1 MMPFRR
7 ESNIWRCAS
16 RCVAAAAMLWAST
29 AAAQVT
35 DSIPDRHASSVAEL
49 DRITSELSLSEDTV
63 ARLTASIATLRKDHA
78 TITAALIQSAK
89 TERKLAED
97 VEEISAR
104 LEQQKSAEAALRR
117 SLWERRDVLAEV
129 LGGLQRMGLNPP
141 PAILVTPDDA
151 LASVRSA
158 ILLGAVVPELRE
170 QTDRL
175 LADLNEL
182 SRLTTSIQAERDRL
196 AQTAMQMATEK
207 QRLTMLQAEKER
219 IRTESD
225 AVLATERKRSAELAK
240 QAGSLKELISSL
252 ENEARKR
259 AKADELAREKE
270 ARRLK
275 RENELA
281 EMPVPEANRLVGSA
295 PFSASHG
302 KLMAPA
308 AGKRSKRFGEKDGLG
323 GRWHG
328 DTLATQSGSIVTT
341 PVDAQVLY
349 AGPFRSYRQLLIL
362 DAGDGYLVVLAG
374 MDRISVAQGQSI
386 LAGEPV
392 GAMGE
397 ARTASAAAG
406 VENVT
411 PELYVEFRKNGK
423 SVDPDPWWAD
433 R

>member
-1 MMPFRR
+1 MR
-7 ESNIWRCAS
+7 SHGDS
-16 RCVAAAAMLWAST
+16 RFGRGVRGIIFAAAICC
-29 AAAQVT
+29 AAPAVAQVT
-35 DSIPDRHASSVAEL
+35 ASIPSEHDSSVAEL
-49 DRITSELSLSEDTV
+49 DRITSELSLSEDTIS
-63 ARLTASIATLRKDHA
+63 RLRVSVATLRKDHA

-89 TERKLAED
+89 TERKLAD
-97 VEEISAR
+97 DIEEISAR
-104 LEQQKSAEAALRR
+104 LETQKAAEAAIRR

-151 LASVRSA
+151 LGSVRSA

-175 LADLNEL
+175 LADFNEL
-182 SRLTTSIQAERDRL
+182 SRLTASIQAERDRL
-196 AQTAMQMATEK
+196 AQTATQMETEK
-207 QRLTMLQAEKER
+207 QRLTMLQTEKLRLQAED
-219 IRTESD
+219 D
-225 AVLATERKRSAELAK
+225 AAIEMERKRSEELASK
-240 QAGSLKELISSL
+240 AGSLKELIASL
-252 ENEARKR
+252 EA
-259 AKADELAREKE
+259 E
-270 ARRLK
+270 ARRK
-275 RENELA
+275 AEKDAKARAEEEERIQRENELA
-281 EMPVPEANRLVGSA
+281 ARPVPEENRLVGASA
-295 PFSASHG
+295 FSTMHG
-302 KLMAPA
+302 KLMVPV

-328 DTLATQSGSIVTT
+328 DTVATQSASIVTT
-341 PVDAQVLY
+341 PVDAKVLY

-374 MDRISVAQGQSI
+374 MDRITVAQGQTI
-386 LAGEPV
+386 LAGEPI

-397 ARTASAAAG
+397 ARVASAANG
-406 VENVT
+406 VENTT

>member
-1 MMPFRR
+1 MRF
-7 ESNIWRCAS
+7 SGDS
-16 RCVAAAAMLWAST
+16 RFGRSLRGLAAAATLFCAVPAS
-29 AAAQVT
+29 AQVT
-35 DSIPDRHASSVAEL
+35 ASIPSQHDSSVAEL
-49 DRITSELSLSEDTV
+49 DRISSELSLSEDTI
-63 ARLTASIATLRKDHA
+63 ARLRGSVATLRKDHA

-89 TERKLAED
+89 TERKLAD
-97 VEEISAR
+97 DIEEISAQ
-104 LEQQKSAEAALRR
+104 LEVQKAAEAAIRR

-158 ILLGAVVPELRE
+158 ILLGAVVPELRA

-175 LADLNEL
+175 LADFTEL
-182 SRLTTSIQAERDRL
+182 SRLTASIQAERDRL
-196 AQTAMQMATEK
+196 SQTAMQMGTEK
-207 QRLTMLQAEKER
+207 QRLTMLQVEKQR
-219 IRTESD
+219 LQVESD
-225 AVLATERKRSAELAK
+225 AAIEAERKRSADLAK
-240 QAGSLKELISSL
+240 RAGSLKELIASL
-252 ENEARKR
+252 EADARREAEKQARKR
-259 AKADELAREKE
+259 AEDE
-270 ARRLK
+270 RRVS

-281 EMPVPEANRLVGSA
+281 AMPVPEENRLVGVA
-295 PFSASHG
+295 PFSAMHG
-302 KLMAPA
+302 KLMVPV

-328 DTLATQSGSIVTT
+328 DTVATQSASIVTT
-341 PVDAQVLY
+341 PVDAKVLY

-374 MDRISVAQGQSI
+374 MDRITVAQGQAI
-386 LAGEPV
+386 LAGEPI

-397 ARTASAAAG
+397 ARVASAAAG
-406 VENVT
+406 VESAT

-423 SVDPDPWWAD
+423 SVDPDPWWSD